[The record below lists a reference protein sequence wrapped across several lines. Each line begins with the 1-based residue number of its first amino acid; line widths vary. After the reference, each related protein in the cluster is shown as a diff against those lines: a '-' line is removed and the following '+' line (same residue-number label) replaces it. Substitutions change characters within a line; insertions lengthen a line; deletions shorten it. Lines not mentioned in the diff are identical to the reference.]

1 MNDNDEIEVIN
12 PKRRRRRRMTAL
24 QRKYFGPRRT
34 GRRRARRNPPAYAL
48 SVNPRHRRRRSY
60 RRSYRVTTHSRHI
73 RRNPVGNILNTSVE
87 ILKDGAIG
95 VVGIAGVNAVGNT
108 LANAL
113 SLTDANLRKAVKVGA
128 AVLLP
133 TLVAMVMP
141 AWKRPACLAGSMAV
155 AHVGAQLLE
164 EKVYPMLGNQVNSLL
179 SSERA
184 GFIGP
189 LPATKTKDDMG
200 YLPGVRYLGRGVGY
214 LPGTRYLGRGG
225 FFPSEGYLN
234 TPFDSRVVL

>member
-12 PKRRRRRRMTAL
+12 PKRRRRRRMSAL
-24 QRKYFGPRRT
+24 QRKYFGPRRA
-34 GRRRARRNPPAYAL
+34 RRRRTRRNPPAYGL
-48 SVNPRHRRRRSY
+48 SVNPHRRRRV
-60 RRSYRVTTHSRHI
+60 RSYRVTTRSRHI

-95 VVGIAGVNAVGNT
+95 VVGIAAVNAIGNT
-108 LANAL
+108 LADVLN
-113 SLTDANLRKAVKVGA
+113 LTDANLRKAVKVGA
-128 AVLLP
+128 AVLAP

-164 EKVYPMLGNQVNSLL
+164 EKVYPMLGNQVNTLL

-189 LPATKTKDDMG
+189 VPASDDTKRMG
-200 YLPGVRYLGRGVGY
+200 YLPGTRYLGRGVGY

-225 FFPSEGYLN
+225 YFPSEGYLN

>member
-1 MNDNDEIEVIN
+1 MEEIEVIN
-12 PKRRRRRRMTAL
+12 PKRRRRRRMSAL
-24 QRKYFGPRRT
+24 QRKYFGPRR
-34 GRRRARRNPPAYAL
+34 RRRARRNPPAYAL
-48 SVNPRHRRRRSY
+48 SVNPRQRR

-95 VVGIAGVNAVGNT
+95 VVGIAAVNAIGNT
-108 LANAL
+108 LANVL
-113 SLTDANLRKAVKVGA
+113 NLTDANLRKAVKVGA
-128 AVLLP
+128 AVLAP
-133 TLVAMVMP
+133 TLVGMVMP
-141 AWKRPACLAGSMAV
+141 AWKRPAALAGAMAV

-164 EKVYPMLGNQVNSLL
+164 EKVYPMLGNQVNTLL

-189 LPATKTKDDMG
+189 VPAGKTDAATG
-200 YLPGVRYLGRGVGY
+200 YLPGARYLGY

-225 FFPSEGYLN
+225 YFPSEGYLN